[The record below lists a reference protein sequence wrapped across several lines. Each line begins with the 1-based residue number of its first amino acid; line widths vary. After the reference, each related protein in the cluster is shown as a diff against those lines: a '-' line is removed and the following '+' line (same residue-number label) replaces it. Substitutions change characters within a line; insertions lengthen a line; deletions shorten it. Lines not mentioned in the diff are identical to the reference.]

1 MTKNSG
7 FEIILASVPD
17 RDDLVAEIW
26 RGDAQF
32 AEVRLDVEQFLVEV
46 YKNPNDLKWTFDH
59 SELVGAL
66 NAAKSRL
73 GGAVA

>member
-32 AEVRLDVEQFLVEV
+32 AEVRRDVERFLVEV
-46 YKNPNDLKWTFDH
+46 YKNPNDLKWTFEH
-59 SELVGAL
+59 SELIGAL
-66 NAAKSRL
+66 NCRIENNP
-73 GGAVA
+73 VAE